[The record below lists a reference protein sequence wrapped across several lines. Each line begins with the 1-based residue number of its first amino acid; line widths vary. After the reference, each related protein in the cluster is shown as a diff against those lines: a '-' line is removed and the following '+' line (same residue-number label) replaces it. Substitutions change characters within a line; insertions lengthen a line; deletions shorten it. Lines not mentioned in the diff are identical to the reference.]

1 MPSSLAPYLPQIEA
15 NPWFAALPPALRANL
30 LARAALR
37 RLPAG
42 NCAVPAWRP
51 AMRRLYAVL
60 AGSLSP

>member
-15 NPWFAALPPALRANL
+15 NPWFAALPPALRADL

-42 NCAVPAWRP
+42 HA
-51 AMRRLYAVL
+51 
-60 AGSLSP
+60 